1 MKKIFFLM
9 AAGLSFATISCRNL
23 NNSQPSASQQDIQI
37 LESSLEAHK
46 NEIIK
51 LQGFYAQLSQ
61 NDNQLALKIQELDA
75 RLNAV
80 ALQSGN
86 TDQFQKEINAIRS
99 EMKAIDDARVR
110 DGRNLAEAVSGQ
122 INTVTRQVND
132 LNGAVRQVASAPRS
146 TPAATSSSNQPP
158 PGKYYKHTVK
168 NGETLGAIAQAYG
181 VTVRD
186 IQTANKISGTN
197 IGVGQ
202 ELLVPQKK

>member
-146 TPAATSSSNQPP
+146 TPAATSSSSQPP